1 MTVFTS
7 LEKKVIMFLSCFC
20 VLGTVVGLV
29 RNGEYFSNSTEFRK
43 DENEFKLLADSVFN
57 KVENISTDMLMTEAH
72 TIININLA
80 SKSELVSL
88 PKIGPVT
95 AERIIRY
102 REEYGKFSTVNDLI
116 NVKGIGEKTM
126 EKITSL
132 ITVETQNID
141 SDE

>member
-29 RNGEYFSNSTEFRK
+29 RNGDFFSNTSDFKK
-43 DENEFKLLADSVFN
+43 DENKFKSLADSVFT
-57 KVENISTDMLMTEAH
+57 KVENISSDILIADTH
-72 TIININLA
+72 SIININLA
-80 SKSELVSL
+80 SKNELVSL

-102 REEYGKFSTVNDLI
+102 REDYGKFSTVNDLI
-116 NVKGIGEKTM
+116 NVKGIGDKTM
-126 EKITSL
+126 AKIASL
-132 ITVETQNID
+132 ITVETQYIN